1 LSRTDVN
8 VRFSFPTRCLEYL
21 SEFERKLDNY
31 ADLKVVLVREVD
43 HLLGSQYKIEVK
55 RRIILLGKEIWAD
68 TDIRTRFSFPTK
80 KLGRLAG
87 WEGQNYYVDLMVKD
101 SKAKLWAFRCWK
113 RRNGRHLKPWLHG
126 EWLEFV
132 GHYGLKIGDKVVLVR
147 EDDPFLGSQYRIEAK
162 RRIILLGQEI
172 WVDVI
177 ECFAELE
184 EGQSHSVDLTVKD
197 SRQRVWTF
205 SCRKRRNG
213 SHPKP
218 WLSGEWLRFVKHCG
232 LKIGDKVVMVQED
245 DQFLGSQYR
254 IEAKRRIIVLGQGI
268 WADV

>member
-1 LSRTDVN
+1 MEIFNKALTKTDIN
-8 VRFSFPTRCLEYL
+8 VRFSFPTNR
-21 SEFERKLDNY
+21 
-31 ADLKVVLVREVD
+31 
-43 HLLGSQYKIEVK
+43 
-55 RRIILLGKEIWAD
+55 
-68 TDIRTRFSFPTK
+68 
-80 KLGRLAG
+80 
-87 WEGQNYYVDLMVKD
+87 
-101 SKAKLWAFRCWK
+101 
-113 RRNGRHLKPWLHG
+113 
-126 EWLEFV
+126 
-132 GHYGLKIGDKVVLVR
+132 
-147 EDDPFLGSQYRIEAK
+147 
-162 RRIILLGQEI
+162 
-172 WVDVI
+172 I

-254 IEAKRRIIVLGQGI
+254 IEAKRRIIVLGQAI
-268 WADV
+268 WADVLVNC